1 MHPLFCSQN
10 PSKVSDTEKI
20 VQDHLLTLG
29 ITMEMI
35 STHLSQ
41 GVRSPVITTYRILL
55 HKEVLRLQ
63 EDNRTAKTKDKEQS
77 TQRGQEGKKDSR
89 TCIVL

>member
-1 MHPLFCSQN
+1 M
-10 PSKVSDTEKI
+10 SDTEKI

-77 TQRGQEGKKDSR
+77 TQRGQEGKMKKVQDSR

>member
-1 MHPLFCSQN
+1 M
-10 PSKVSDTEKI
+10 SDTEKI

-63 EDNRTAKTKDKEQS
+63 EDNRTAKTKDKEQ
-77 TQRGQEGKKDSR
+77 RGQEGKMEKVQDSR